1 MACAVHQQE
10 KVNAMYSEPMSKI
23 FVTCNTEY
31 GVRDQ
36 RVVAVRHRGDAQWLT
51 THRALGMLVVSDPK
65 RIEIGDTLRLAGR
78 SGILTTSAVVDVK
91 RGTLMSSAA

>member
-1 MACAVHQQE
+1 
-10 KVNAMYSEPMSKI
+10 MYSEPMSKI

-36 RVVAVRHRGDAQWLT
+36 RIVGVRPRGESDWLT
-51 THRALGMLVVSDPK
+51 SHKALGMLVVSDPK
-65 RIEIGDTLRLAGR
+65 HVEVGDTLRLAGR
-78 SGILTTSAVVDVK
+78 AGIVTTSRVVDVK